1 MVGSVTTTN
10 RTSSTSSIIK
20 VTPSGG
26 KGGTIDAINTSHSGS
41 SHNSSHNNNIINNS
55 QMSLSSSTSGPA
67 SMTGDNSG
75 NNNNNNNNGNNNGDN
90 YSKKSVHGNS
100 KLPIHDGND
109 IYTHT

>member
-1 MVGSVTTTN
+1 
-10 RTSSTSSIIK
+10 
-20 VTPSGG
+20 
-26 KGGTIDAINTSHSGS
+26 
-41 SHNSSHNNNIINNS
+41 
-55 QMSLSSSTSGPA
+55 MSLSSSTSGPA

-75 NNNNNNNNGNNNGDN
+75 NNNNNNNNSNNGNNNGDN